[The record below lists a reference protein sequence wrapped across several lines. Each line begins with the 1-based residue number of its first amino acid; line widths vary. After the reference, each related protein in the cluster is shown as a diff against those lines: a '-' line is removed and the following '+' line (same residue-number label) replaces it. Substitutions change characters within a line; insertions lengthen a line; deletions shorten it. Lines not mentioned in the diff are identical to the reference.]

1 MVEDAAI
8 KERNPK
14 AWALTSGGSIYISD
28 SIPAELADVVGYHE
42 AIHAAKQ
49 TGNDRY
55 LDFLENTG
63 EYISLSGDRTA
74 EVMGMIIKQR
84 FHGSKRP
91 VRPNTA
97 GTDDGF

>member
-55 LDFLENTG
+55 LDFLEILGNILACLVI
-63 EYISLSGDRTA
+63 EPQKSW
-74 EVMGMIIKQR
+74 E
-84 FHGSKRP
+84 
-91 VRPNTA
+91 
-97 GTDDGF
+97 